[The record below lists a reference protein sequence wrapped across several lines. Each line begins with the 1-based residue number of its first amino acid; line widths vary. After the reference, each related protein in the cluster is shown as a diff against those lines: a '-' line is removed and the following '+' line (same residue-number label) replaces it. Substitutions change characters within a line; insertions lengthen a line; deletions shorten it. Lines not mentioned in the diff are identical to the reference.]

1 MTKGREG
8 MESAP
13 LVFTPAID
21 PGDQARADFYAL
33 LSRLYAAAPD
43 ASLLAAIASA
53 DELDIASK
61 DGPAADLARTWHVL
75 IAASAVMDP
84 DAVETEYQQLFV
96 GVGASEVSLHGSAYA
111 KGPKG
116 GPLLVQIRESLV
128 QLKLVRQPDVTMFE
142 DHLAAVLE
150 TMRVLITGLGQP
162 NAFAFD
168 VQREFFRCNIDP
180 WVDVCCN
187 AISAKSL
194 ANYYVRVAQFTHS
207 FMAVER
213 DSFAMDQ

>member
-1 MTKGREG
+1 

-21 PGDQARADFYAL
+21 PGDQARAGFYAL
-33 LSRLYAAAPD
+33 LSRLYAASPD
-43 ASLLAAIASA
+43 ASLLTAIAAA
-53 DELDIASK
+53 DELEITSH
-61 DGPAADLARTWHVL
+61 DGPAADLARAWHAL

-84 DAVETEYQQLFV
+84 DAADAEYLQLFI
-96 GVGASEVSLHGSAYA
+96 GVGQSEVSLHGSAYA

-128 QLKLVRQPDVTMFE
+128 QLKLVRQPGVTMFE
-142 DHLAAVLE
+142 DHLAAVFE

-162 NAFAFD
+162 SAYVFD

-180 WVDVCCN
+180 WVNACCN

-194 ANYYVRVAQFTHS
+194 ANYYVRVAQFTDA
-207 FMAVER
+207 FVAVER

>member
-1 MTKGREG
+1 

-21 PGDQARADFYAL
+21 AADQARADFYAL

-43 ASLLAAIASA
+43 ASLLAAVASA
-53 DELDIASK
+53 GELVVASQ
-61 DGPAADLARTWHVL
+61 DGPAGDLARTWHTL

-84 DAVETEYQQLFV
+84 EAAETEYQQLFV
-96 GVGASEVSLHGSAYA
+96 GVGQSEVSLHGSAYA

-128 QLKLVRQPDVTMFE
+128 QLKLMRQPGVAMFE
-142 DHLAAVLE
+142 DHLAAVFE

-168 VQREFFRCNIDP
+168 VQREFFRCNVDP
-180 WVDVCCN
+180 WVNVCCN
-187 AISAKSL
+187 AISAKAL
-194 ANYYVRVAQFTHS
+194 ANYYARVAQFTDS
-207 FMAVER
+207 FMALER
-213 DSFAMDQ
+213 DSFAMDH